1 MQTASRRPVTNGDLD
16 HAPRAN
22 VHTLDNG
29 LQVVLLEDHSAPV
42 VALQTWVRFGSADED
57 PAVAGIAHVFE
68 HMLFKGTERFPNGE
82 IAALIEGAGGSVNA
96 WTNYDETVYHVTLSS
111 RFWETGFD
119 VLSDAVLHS
128 FFDPTELER
137 EKEVV
142 LEEFRRSKDS
152 PDHEIAERLF
162 DLTFTTHPYRRPI
175 IGFEETVR
183 PIQRDDMLRVFNT
196 WYVPNNMIFVAVGD
210 FDSDTMLRT
219 VEDRFGAVPAAALPA
234 RPRADEPAQAQPRVL
249 AFPFRAE
256 LARVEIALPSVE
268 ATDPQTPALD
278 LLSDLL
284 GSGYNSTLYTALK
297 RRRQLAHDVYA
308 YSYTP
313 CDRGV
318 FLLGATCMTGDVA
331 EVVQGLMQPVR
342 QPALSIS
349 EHDLAAA
356 KTRIVSHFV
365 HARETYQGIAS
376 QLGSHML
383 VYGDPNYGERY
394 VAAIESLSHDDL
406 QQAATAFLDPQ
417 RANLALL
424 MPSDAELPSKETMLD
439 WTRQEP
445 APPSTFDMRSGD
457 AQEAPATARGLDAGR
472 GTEPVLSSSKD
483 NTSVVSLPGGSTL
496 IVQTDRKAPLV
507 TIRTLLAG
515 GQRVAPQGKEGMVR
529 LLSSTWDRGTS
540 MRSASEI
547 ERELDRLGATL
558 GASND
563 RDSVQIA
570 GRFLRDTFAAT
581 PALELYFEL
590 LTEPSFP
597 DVEVA
602 REQAD
607 QLRELDTIKENRFQ
621 YAMQQFLRA
630 FYGSHPYNHLSIG
643 TPEGLSTV
651 SRDDL
656 AAFHQSLLR
665 PQNAV
670 HVVVGDI
677 TADAVLSR
685 WHQLAPASLSEA
697 STLRQ
702 AQDSARAA
710 VAPTVPEVP
719 AWNEAATE
727 VIDVEGQQTHII
739 WGFPTVTGR
748 DPNRYTLHVLDTIL
762 GGMGGR
768 LFVELRDKR
777 GLAYA
782 VTSFDAYPVDPGY
795 LAFYIGCTPEK
806 EGEALNEF
814 ERVVQEIQSDGVTE
828 EELDRA
834 KTYIAGAL
842 DISLQSTSQ
851 RTSIFGLGMLHQGQW
866 NAYQTYLEAVQ
877 QVTLADIQAAARTYL
892 QPSRS
897 LCTILRAQK

>member
-219 VEDRFGAVPAAALPA
+219 VENRFGAVPAAALPA

-424 MPSDAELPSKETMLD
+424 MPSDAELPTQETMLD
-439 WTRQEP
+439 WTRQDD
-445 APPSTFDMRSGD
+445 AP
-457 AQEAPATARGLDAGR
+457 QAPAAPHSPALDADR
-472 GTEPVLSSSKD
+472 GTD

-515 GQRVAPQGKEGMVR
+515 GQRVAPRGKEGMVR

-570 GRFLRDTFAAT
+570 GRFLRDTFADG
-581 PALELYFEL
+581 LEVYLEL

-621 YAMQQFLRA
+621 YAMQQFLRK

-670 HVVVGDI
+670 YVVVGDI
-677 TADAVLSR
+677 TADAMLSR
-685 WHQLAPASLSEA
+685 WHQLAPASLSEPVDA
-697 STLRQ
+697 AT
-702 AQDSARAA
+702 SA
-710 VAPTVPEVP
+710 VPQVP
-719 AWNEAATE
+719 AWSEAATD

-748 DPNRYTLHVLDTIL
+748 DSNRYTLHVLDTIL

-806 EGEALNEF
+806 EGEALSEF
-814 ERVVQEIQSDGVTE
+814 ERVVQEIHRDGVTE
-828 EELDRA
+828 EELERA

-877 QVTLADIQAAARTYL
+877 QVTLADLQEAARTYL

-897 LCTILRAQK
+897 LRTILRAQK

>member
-1 MQTASRRPVTNGDLD
+1 MQSAIHRPVTNGDLNS
-16 HAPRAN
+16 APRAN

-57 PAVAGIAHVFE
+57 PSVAGIAHVFE
-68 HMLFKGTERFPNGE
+68 HMLFKGTDRFPNGE

-219 VEDRFGAVPAAALPA
+219 VEDRFGAVPATALPV
-234 RPRADEPAQAQPRVL
+234 RPRADEPAQAEPRVL

-268 ATDPQTPALD
+268 ATDPQVPALD

-284 GSGYNSTLYTALK
+284 GSGYNSTLFTALK
-297 RRRQLAHDVYA
+297 RRQQLAHDVYA
-308 YSYTP
+308 YNYTP

-318 FLLGATCMTGDVA
+318 FLLGATCMTDDVA
-331 EVVQGLMQPVR
+331 NVVQGLMQPVR
-342 QPALSIS
+342 QPKLSIS
-349 EHDLAAA
+349 DSDLAAA

-376 QLGSHML
+376 QLGNHML

-394 VAAIESLSHDDL
+394 VAAIESLSHDEL
-406 QQAATAFLDPQ
+406 QQAAATFLDPQ

-424 MPSDAELPSKETMLD
+424 MPTDTELPSQETMLG
-439 WTRQEP
+439 WTRQDDSPQSP
-445 APPSTFDMRSGD
+445 AAPRST
-457 AQEAPATARGLDAGR
+457 
-472 GTEPVLSSSKD
+472 D

-515 GQRVAPQGKEGMVR
+515 GQRVAPQGKEGIVR

-547 ERELDRLGATL
+547 ERELDRLGSTL

-570 GRFLRDTFAAT
+570 GRFLRDTFADG
-581 PALELYFEL
+581 LELYLEL

-607 QLRELDTIKENRFQ
+607 QLRDLETLKENRFQ
-621 YAMQQFLRA
+621 YAMQQFLRK

-643 TPEGLSTV
+643 ASDGLSTV

-656 AAFHQSLLR
+656 AAFHQSQLQ

-677 TADAVLSR
+677 TADAVLAR
-685 WHQLAPASLSEA
+685 WQQLAPASLSEPA
-697 STLRQ
+697 VT
-702 AQDSARAA
+702 AA
-710 VAPTVPEVP
+710 PVLPAVPK
-719 AWNEAATE
+719 WNEAATD

-739 WGFPTVTGR
+739 WGFPTVTSR
-748 DPNRYTLHVLDTIL
+748 DPDRYTLHVLDTIL

-806 EGEALNEF
+806 EDEALSEF
-814 ERVVQEIQSDGVTE
+814 ERVVQDIQSDGVTG
-828 EELDRA
+828 EELERA

-851 RTSIFGLGMLHQGQW
+851 RTSIFGHGMLMQGQW
-866 NAYQTYLEAVQ
+866 NAYQTYLEAVHK
-877 QVTLADIQAAARTYL
+877 VSLADLQEAARTYL
-892 QPSRS
+892 QPTRS
-897 LCTILRAQK
+897 LRTILRAQR

>member
-1 MQTASRRPVTNGDLD
+1 MQSASRRPVTNGDLD

-22 VHTLDNG
+22 VQTLDNG

-42 VALQTWVRFGSADED
+42 VALQTWVRFGSADEE

-68 HMLFKGTERFPNGE
+68 HMLFKGTDRFPNGE
-82 IAALIEGAGGSVNA
+82 IAALIEGAGGTVNA

-219 VEDRFGAVPAAALPA
+219 VEDRFGAVPAALLPA
-234 RPRADEPAQAQPRVL
+234 RPRADEPVQLRPRVL

-268 ATDPQTPALD
+268 ATDPQVPALD

-308 YSYTP
+308 YNYTP

-318 FLLGATCMTGDVA
+318 FLLGATCMTNDVA
-331 EVVQGLMQPVR
+331 DVVQGLMQPVR

-406 QQAATAFLDPQ
+406 QQAATTFLDPQ

-424 MPSDAELPSKETMLD
+424 MPADADLPSEDTMLA
-439 WTRQEP
+439 WTRQDDTP
-445 APPSTFDMRSGD
+445 
-457 AQEAPATARGLDAGR
+457 QAPAAPHRPALGSERGAD
-472 GTEPVLSSSKD
+472 S
-483 NTSVVSLPGGSTL
+483 TSIVSLPGGSTL

-515 GQRVAPQGKEGMVR
+515 GQRSAPQGKEGISR
-529 LLSSTWDRGTS
+529 LLSATWDRGTS

-570 GRFLRDTFAAT
+570 GRFLRDTFADG
-581 PALELYFEL
+581 LELYLEL

-602 REQAD
+602 REQTD
-607 QLRELDTIKENRFQ
+607 QLRELDTLKENRFQ

-665 PQNAV
+665 PQGAV
-670 HVVVGDI
+670 YVVVGDI

-685 WHQLAPASLSEA
+685 WHQLAPASLSEPA
-697 STLRQ
+697 
-702 AQDSARAA
+702 AA
-710 VAPTVPEVP
+710 VTPTVPEVP
-719 AWNEAATE
+719 TWNEAATE

-806 EGEALNEF
+806 EGEALSEF
-814 ERVVQEIQSDGVTE
+814 ERVVQEIHRDGVTA
-828 EELDRA
+828 EELERA

-842 DISLQSTSQ
+842 DIGLQSTSQ

-877 QVTLADIQAAARTYL
+877 QVSLADVQEAARTYL

-897 LCTILRAQK
+897 LRTILRAQR

>member
-1 MQTASRRPVTNGDLD
+1 MQSTSRRPVTNGDLD

-68 HMLFKGTERFPNGE
+68 HMLFKGTDRFPNGE

-219 VEDRFGAVPAAALPA
+219 VEDRFGAVPATALPV

-268 ATDPQTPALD
+268 ATDPQVPALD

-308 YSYTP
+308 FNYTP

-318 FLLGATCMTGDVA
+318 FLLGATCMTDDVA
-331 EVVQGLMQPVR
+331 DVVQGLMQPVR

-406 QQAATAFLDPQ
+406 QQAATTFLDPQ

-424 MPSDAELPSKETMLD
+424 MPSDADLPSEDTMLA
-439 WTRQEP
+439 WTRHDETPQ
-445 APPSTFDMRSGD
+445 
-457 AQEAPATARGLDAGR
+457 APALPRSPALDSDR
-472 GTEPVLSSSKD
+472 GTD

-515 GQRVAPQGKEGMVR
+515 GQRSAPQGKEGIVR
-529 LLSSTWDRGTS
+529 LLSATWDRGTS

-547 ERELDRLGATL
+547 ERGLDRLGATL
-558 GASND
+558 GASSD
-563 RDSVQIA
+563 RDSVQLA
-570 GRFLRDTFAAT
+570 ARFLRDTFADG
-581 PALELYFEL
+581 LELYLEL

-597 DVEVA
+597 DAEVA

-607 QLRELDTIKENRFQ
+607 QLRDLDTLKENRFQ
-621 YAMQQFLRA
+621 YAMQQFLRK

-665 PQNAV
+665 PQDAV
-670 HVVVGDI
+670 YVVVGDI
-677 TADAVLSR
+677 TAEAVLSR
-685 WHQLAPASLSEA
+685 WHQLAPASLSEPA
-697 STLRQ
+697 
-702 AQDSARAA
+702 AA
-710 VAPTVPEVP
+710 VTPTVPEVP
-719 AWNEAATE
+719 TWGEAATE

-748 DPNRYTLHVLDTIL
+748 DPSRYTLHVLDTIL

-806 EGEALNEF
+806 EGEALSEF
-814 ERVVQEIQSDGVTE
+814 ERVVQEIQNDGVTS
-828 EELDRA
+828 EELERA
-834 KTYIAGAL
+834 KTYIGGAL

-877 QVTLADIQAAARTYL
+877 KVSLANIQEAARTYL

-897 LCTILRAQK
+897 LRTILRAQK

>member
-1 MQTASRRPVTNGDLD
+1 MQSATSRPVTNGDLNSP
-16 HAPRAN
+16 PRAN

-57 PAVAGIAHVFE
+57 PSVAGIAHVFE
-68 HMLFKGTERFPNGE
+68 HMLFKGTDRFPNGE
-82 IAALIEGAGGSVNA
+82 IAALIEGAGGTVNA

-183 PIQRDDMLRVFNT
+183 PIQREDMLRVFNT

-210 FDSDTMLRT
+210 FNSDTMLRT
-219 VEDRFGAVPAAALPA
+219 VEDRFGAVPAAALPV
-234 RPRADEPAQAQPRVL
+234 RPRADEPAQEQPRVL

-268 ATDPQTPALD
+268 ATDPQVPALD

-284 GSGYNSTLYTALK
+284 GSGYNSTLFTALK

-308 YSYTP
+308 YNYTP

-318 FLLGATCMTGDVA
+318 FLLGATCMTSDVA
-331 EVVQGLMQPVR
+331 DVVQGLMQPVR
-342 QPALSIS
+342 QPKLSIS
-349 EHDLAAA
+349 EQDLSAA

-365 HARETYQGIAS
+365 HGRETYQGIAS
-376 QLGSHML
+376 QLGNHML

-394 VAAIESLSHDDL
+394 VADIASLSHDDL
-406 QQAATAFLDPQ
+406 QQAASAFLDPQ

-424 MPSDAELPSKETMLD
+424 MPTNVELPSPETMLG
-439 WTRQEP
+439 WTRHAD
-445 APPSTFDMRSGD
+445 AP
-457 AQEAPATARGLDAGR
+457 QAPAAPRGADG
-472 GTEPVLSSSKD
+472 
-483 NTSVVSLPGGSTL
+483 TSVVPLPGGSTL

-515 GQRVAPQGKEGMVR
+515 GQRVAPQGKEGIVR

-558 GASND
+558 GASNE

-570 GRFLRDTFAAT
+570 GRFLRDTYADG
-581 PALELYFEL
+581 LELYLEL

-607 QLRELDTIKENRFQ
+607 QLRDLETLKENRFQ
-621 YAMQQFLRA
+621 YAMQQFLGK

-643 TPEGLSTV
+643 TSEGLSAV

-656 AAFHQSLLR
+656 AAFHRAQLR
-665 PQNAV
+665 PQSAV

-677 TADAVLSR
+677 TADAALAR
-685 WHQLAPASLSEA
+685 WQQLAPASLS
-697 STLRQ
+697 
-702 AQDSARAA
+702 DSAEHSAPA
-710 VAPTVPEVP
+710 VPPVPE
-719 AWNEAATE
+719 WKEAATD
-727 VIDVEGQQTHII
+727 VIEVEGQQTHII
-739 WGFPTVTGR
+739 WGFPTVTSR
-748 DPNRYTLHVLDTIL
+748 DPDRYTLHVLDTIL

-806 EGEALNEF
+806 EAEALGEF
-814 ERVVQEIQSDGVTE
+814 ERVVEDIQNQGVTE
-828 EELDRA
+828 EELERA
-834 KTYIAGAL
+834 QTYIAGAL

-851 RTSIFGLGMLHQGQW
+851 RTSIFGSGMLHQGQW
-866 NAYQTYLEAVQ
+866 NAYRTYLEAVQ
-877 QVTLADIQAAARTYL
+877 KVSLADLREAARTYL
-892 QPSRS
+892 RPARS
-897 LCTILRAQK
+897 LRTILRAQK

>member
-219 VEDRFGAVPAAALPA
+219 VEDRFGAVPAVALPA

-318 FLLGATCMTGDVA
+318 FLLGATCMTNDVA

-424 MPSDAELPSKETMLD
+424 MPSDADLPTRETMLD
-439 WTRQEP
+439 WTRQDDASQAPTAPRSP
-445 APPSTFDMRSGD
+445 AV
-457 AQEAPATARGLDAGR
+457 DAGR
-472 GTEPVLSSSKD
+472 GTD

-570 GRFLRDTFAAT
+570 GRFLRDTFADG
-581 PALELYFEL
+581 LELYLEL

-621 YAMQQFLRA
+621 YAMQQFLRQ
-630 FYGSHPYNHLSIG
+630 FYGAHPYNHLSIG

-670 HVVVGDI
+670 YVVVGDI

-685 WHQLAPASLSEA
+685 WHQLAPASLSE
-697 STLRQ
+697 
-702 AQDSARAA
+702 SAAA
-710 VAPTVPEVP
+710 VAPAVPEVP
-719 AWNEAATE
+719 TWSEAATD
-727 VIDVEGQQTHII
+727 VIDVEGQQTHVI

-806 EGEALNEF
+806 EGEALSEF
-814 ERVVQEIQSDGVTE
+814 ERVVQEIHRDGVTE
-828 EELDRA
+828 EELERA

-877 QVTLADIQAAARTYL
+877 QVTLADIQEAARTYL

-897 LCTILRAQK
+897 LRTILRAQK

>member
-1 MQTASRRPVTNGDLD
+1 MQSASRRPVTNGDPG
-16 HAPRAN
+16 HAPKAS

-82 IAALIEGAGGSVNA
+82 IAALIEGAGGTVNA

-175 IGFEETVR
+175 IGFEDTVR

-210 FDSDTMLRT
+210 FASDTMLRT
-219 VEDRFGAVPAAALPA
+219 VEDRFGAVPAAALPV

-268 ATDPQTPALD
+268 ATDPQVPALD

-284 GSGYNSTLYTALK
+284 GAGYNSTLYTALK

-308 YSYTP
+308 WNYTP

-318 FLLGATCMTGDVA
+318 FLLGATCMTDDVA
-331 EVVQGLMQPVR
+331 DVAQGLMQPVR
-342 QPALSIS
+342 QSALSIS

-376 QLGSHML
+376 QLGNHML

-406 QQAATAFLDPQ
+406 QQAATTFLDPQ

-424 MPSDAELPSKETMLD
+424 MPLDADLPSRETMLA
-439 WTRQEP
+439 WTRQDD
-445 APPSTFDMRSGD
+445 AP
-457 AQEAPATARGLDAGR
+457 QAPAAARR
-472 GTEPVLSSSKD
+472 TD
-483 NTSVVSLPGGSTL
+483 NTSVVSLSGGSTL

-515 GQRVAPQGKEGMVR
+515 GQRVAPQGKEGIVR

-570 GRFLRDTFAAT
+570 GRFLRDTFADG
-581 PALELYFEL
+581 LELYLEL

-597 DVEVA
+597 DAEVA

-607 QLRELDTIKENRFQ
+607 QLRELDTLQENRFQ
-621 YAMQQFLRA
+621 YAMQQFLRK

-643 TPEGLSTV
+643 TPEGLSAV
-651 SRDDL
+651 SRADL

-670 HVVVGDI
+670 YVVVGDV
-677 TADAVLSR
+677 TAEAVLSR
-685 WHQLAPASLSEA
+685 WHQLAPALLSEPVPA
-697 STLRQ
+697 N
-702 AQDSARAA
+702 
-710 VAPTVPEVP
+710 APTVPEVP
-719 AWNEAATE
+719 TWSEAATE

-748 DPNRYTLHVLDTIL
+748 DPDRYPLHVLDTML

-806 EGEALNEF
+806 EGEALSEF
-814 ERVVQEIQSDGVTE
+814 ERVVQEIQNDGVTS
-828 EELDRA
+828 EELGRA

-877 QVTLADIQAAARTYL
+877 KVSLADIRNAARTYL
-892 QPSRS
+892 QPARS
-897 LCTILRAQK
+897 LRTILRAQR

>member
-16 HAPRAN
+16 RAPRAN

-68 HMLFKGTERFPNGE
+68 HMLFKGTARFPNGE

-424 MPSDAELPSKETMLD
+424 MPSDAELPTQETMLD
-439 WTRQEP
+439 WTRQND
-445 APPSTFDMRSGD
+445 AP
-457 AQEAPATARGLDAGR
+457 QAPAAPRSPAVDADR
-472 GTEPVLSSSKD
+472 GTD

-570 GRFLRDTFAAT
+570 GRFLRDTFADG
-581 PALELYFEL
+581 LELYLEL

-656 AAFHQSLLR
+656 AAFHHSLLR

-670 HVVVGDI
+670 YVVVGDI

-685 WHQLAPASLSEA
+685 WHQLAPASLSEPV
-697 STLRQ
+697 
-702 AQDSARAA
+702 AA
-710 VAPTVPEVP
+710 VAPAVPQVP
-719 AWNEAATE
+719 AWSEAATE
-727 VIDVEGQQTHII
+727 VIDVEGQQTHVI

-806 EGEALNEF
+806 EGEALSEF
-814 ERVVQEIQSDGVTE
+814 ERVVQEIHRDGVTE
-828 EELDRA
+828 EELERA

-866 NAYQTYLEAVQ
+866 NAYQTYLEAMQ
-877 QVTLADIQAAARTYL
+877 QVTLADIQEAARTYL

-897 LCTILRAQK
+897 LRTILRAQK

>member
-22 VHTLDNG
+22 VHILDNG

-219 VEDRFGAVPAAALPA
+219 VEGRFGAVPAAALPA

-318 FLLGATCMTGDVA
+318 FLLGATCMTDDVA

-424 MPSDAELPSKETMLD
+424 IPSDAELPTQETMLD

-445 APPSTFDMRSGD
+445 VLSPEFNEGSKDATPRS
-457 AQEAPATARGLDAGR
+457 PALDAGR
-472 GTEPVLSSSKD
+472 GTDS
-483 NTSVVSLPGGSTL
+483 TSVVSLPGGSTL

-507 TIRTLLAG
+507 TIRTLLGG

-570 GRFLRDTFAAT
+570 GRFLRDTFADG
-581 PALELYFEL
+581 LELYLEL

-607 QLRELDTIKENRFQ
+607 QLRELDTLKENRFQ
-621 YAMQQFLRA
+621 YAMQRFLRT
-630 FYGSHPYNHLSIG
+630 FYGAHPYNHLSIG
-643 TPEGLSTV
+643 TPEGLATV

-665 PQNAV
+665 PQERGARRGGGHHRRCGTV
-670 HVVVGDI
+670 
-677 TADAVLSR
+677 A
-685 WHQLAPASLSEA
+685 LAPIGPGVAF
-697 STLRQ
+697 R
-702 AQDSARAA
+702 ARRCRDAC
-710 VAPTVPEVP
+710 TVPEVP
-719 AWNEAATE
+719 TWNEAATE
-727 VIDVEGQQTHII
+727 VIDVEGQQTHVI

-806 EGEALNEF
+806 EGEALSEF
-814 ERVVQEIQSDGVTE
+814 ERVVQEIHRDGVTE
-828 EELDRA
+828 EELERA

-877 QVTLADIQAAARTYL
+877 QVTLADIQEAARTYL

-897 LCTILRAQK
+897 LRTILRAQT

>member
-1 MQTASRRPVTNGDLD
+1 MQSATHGPVTNGDLNP
-16 HAPRAN
+16 APRAKL
-22 VHTLDNG
+22 HTLDNG

-57 PAVAGIAHVFE
+57 PSVAGIAHVFE

-210 FDSDTMLRT
+210 FDSDTMLRA
-219 VEDRFGAVPAAALPA
+219 VQDRFGAVPAAALPV

-268 ATDPQTPALD
+268 ATDPQVPALD

-308 YSYTP
+308 YNYTP

-318 FLLGATCMTGDVA
+318 FLLGATCMTDDVA
-331 EVVQGLMQPVR
+331 EVARGLMQPVR
-342 QPALSIS
+342 QPSLSIS

-376 QLGSHML
+376 QLGNHML

-406 QQAATAFLDPQ
+406 RQAGATFLDPQ

-424 MPSDAELPSKETMLD
+424 MPTDVELPSQETMLG
-439 WTRQEP
+439 WTRQDD
-445 APPSTFDMRSGD
+445 AP
-457 AQEAPATARGLDAGR
+457 QAPAAPRG
-472 GTEPVLSSSKD
+472 KD
-483 NTSVVSLPGGSTL
+483 NTSVVPLPGGSTL

-515 GQRVAPQGKEGMVR
+515 GQRVAPQGKEGIVR

-547 ERELDRLGATL
+547 ERDLDRLGATL

-570 GRFLRDTFAAT
+570 GRFLRDTFAGG
-581 PALELYFEL
+581 LELYLEL

-602 REQAD
+602 REQTD
-607 QLRELDTIKENRFQ
+607 QLRDLETLKENRFQ
-621 YAMQQFLRA
+621 YAMQQFLRR

-656 AAFHQSLLR
+656 AAFHQSQLR
-665 PQNAV
+665 PQNTV
-670 HVVVGDI
+670 YVVVGDI
-677 TADAVLSR
+677 TVDAVLSSWQR
-685 WHQLAPASLSEA
+685 LAPASLSEP
-697 STLRQ
+697 
-702 AQDSARAA
+702 AA
-710 VAPTVPEVP
+710 DAAPLVP
-719 AWNEAATE
+719 AVPTWSEAATD

-739 WGFPTVTGR
+739 WGFPTVTSG
-748 DPNRYTLHVLDTIL
+748 DPDRYTLHVLDTIL

-806 EGEALNEF
+806 EDEALSEF
-814 ERVVQEIQSDGVTE
+814 ERVVQEIQSDGVTA
-828 EELDRA
+828 EELERA
-834 KTYIAGAL
+834 RTYIAGAL

-851 RTSIFGLGMLHQGQW
+851 RTGIFGLGMLHQGQW

-877 QVTLADIQAAARTYL
+877 KVSLADIQDAARTYL

-897 LCTILRAQK
+897 LRTILRAQE

>member
-1 MQTASRRPVTNGDLD
+1 M
-16 HAPRAN
+16 
-22 VHTLDNG
+22 
-29 LQVVLLEDHSAPV
+29 
-42 VALQTWVRFGSADED
+42 
-57 PAVAGIAHVFE
+57 
-68 HMLFKGTERFPNGE
+68 
-82 IAALIEGAGGSVNA
+82 
-96 WTNYDETVYHVTLSS
+96 
-111 RFWETGFD
+111 
-119 VLSDAVLHS
+119 
-128 FFDPTELER
+128 
-137 EKEVV
+137 
-142 LEEFRRSKDS
+142 
-152 PDHEIAERLF
+152 
-162 DLTFTTHPYRRPI
+162 
-175 IGFEETVR
+175 
-183 PIQRDDMLRVFNT
+183 
-196 WYVPNNMIFVAVGD
+196 
-210 FDSDTMLRT
+210 
-219 VEDRFGAVPAAALPA
+219 
-234 RPRADEPAQAQPRVL
+234 
-249 AFPFRAE
+249 
-256 LARVEIALPSVE
+256 
-268 ATDPQTPALD
+268 
-278 LLSDLL
+278 
-284 GSGYNSTLYTALK
+284 
-297 RRRQLAHDVYA
+297 
-308 YSYTP
+308 
-313 CDRGV
+313 
-318 FLLGATCMTGDVA
+318 
-331 EVVQGLMQPVR
+331 
-342 QPALSIS
+342 
-349 EHDLAAA
+349 
-356 KTRIVSHFV
+356 
-365 HARETYQGIAS
+365 
-376 QLGSHML
+376 
-383 VYGDPNYGERY
+383 
-394 VAAIESLSHDDL
+394 
-406 QQAATAFLDPQ
+406 
-417 RANLALL
+417 
-424 MPSDAELPSKETMLD
+424 
-439 WTRQEP
+439 
-445 APPSTFDMRSGD
+445 
-457 AQEAPATARGLDAGR
+457 
-472 GTEPVLSSSKD
+472 
-483 NTSVVSLPGGSTL
+483 SLPGGSTL

-570 GRFLRDTFAAT
+570 GRFLRDTFADG
-581 PALELYFEL
+581 LEMYLEL

-607 QLRELDTIKENRFQ
+607 QLRELDTMKENRFQ

-665 PQNAV
+665 PSTDAQDSTDAQEQNTV

-677 TADAVLSR
+677 TVDAVLSR
-685 WHQLAPASLSEA
+685 WHQLAPASISEA

-710 VAPTVPEVP
+710 AAPAVPEVP
-719 AWNEAATE
+719 TWSEAATE
-727 VIDVEGQQTHII
+727 VIDVEGQQTHVI

-748 DPNRYTLHVLDTIL
+748 DPERYTLHVLDTIL

-806 EGEALNEF
+806 EGEALSEF
-814 ERVVQEIQSDGVTE
+814 ERVVQDIHRDGVTE
-828 EELDRA
+828 EELERA

-866 NAYQTYLEAVQ
+866 NAYQTYLEAMQ
-877 QVTLADIQAAARTYL
+877 QVTLADIQEAARTYL

-897 LCTILRAQK
+897 LRTILRAQT

>member
-22 VHTLDNG
+22 VHILDNG

-128 FFDPTELER
+128 FFDPIELER

-424 MPSDAELPSKETMLD
+424 MPSDAELPTKETMLD

-445 APPSTFDMRSGD
+445 VLSLSKDDVPRS
-457 AQEAPATARGLDAGR
+457 PALDAGR

-558 GASND
+558 GASID

-570 GRFLRDTFAAT
+570 GRFLRDTFADG
-581 PALELYFEL
+581 LEVYLEL

-665 PQNAV
+665 PSTDAQEQNAV

-677 TADAVLSR
+677 TVDTVLSR
-685 WHQLAPASLSEA
+685 WHQLAPALLSEPADATTA
-697 STLRQ
+697 S
-702 AQDSARAA
+702 
-710 VAPTVPEVP
+710 VPEVP
-719 AWNEAATE
+719 TWSEAATE
-727 VIDVEGQQTHII
+727 VIDMEGQQTHVI

-748 DPNRYTLHVLDTIL
+748 DPERYTLHVLDTIL

-806 EGEALNEF
+806 EGEALSEF

-828 EELDRA
+828 EELERA

-877 QVTLADIQAAARTYL
+877 QVTLADIQEAARTYL

-897 LCTILRAQK
+897 LRTILRARK

>member
-1 MQTASRRPVTNGDLD
+1 MQSATHRQVTNGDLNS
-16 HAPRAN
+16 APRAN

-57 PAVAGIAHVFE
+57 PSVAGIAHVFE
-68 HMLFKGTERFPNGE
+68 HMLFKGTDRFPNGE

-219 VEDRFGAVPAAALPA
+219 VEDRFGDVPATALPV
-234 RPRADEPAQAQPRVL
+234 RPRAGEPAQAQPRVL

-268 ATDPQTPALD
+268 ATDPQVPALD

-308 YSYTP
+308 YNYTP

-318 FLLGATCMTGDVA
+318 FLLGATCMTDDVA
-331 EVVQGLMQPVR
+331 DVVQGLMQPVR
-342 QPALSIS
+342 QPRLSIS
-349 EHDLAAA
+349 EPDLAAA

-376 QLGSHML
+376 QLGNHML

-406 QQAATAFLDPQ
+406 QEASSAYLDPQ

-424 MPSDAELPSKETMLD
+424 MPTEMELPSQETMLG
-439 WTRQEP
+439 WTRQDKAP
-445 APPSTFDMRSGD
+445 QAPP
-457 AQEAPATARGLDAGR
+457 TARE
-472 GTEPVLSSSKD
+472 TD
-483 NTSVVSLPGGSTL
+483 NTSVVPLPGGGTL

-515 GQRVAPQGKEGMVR
+515 GQRVAPQGKEGIVR
-529 LLSSTWDRGTS
+529 LLSSTWDRGTG

-570 GRFLRDTFAAT
+570 GRFLRDTFADG
-581 PALELYFEL
+581 LELYLEL
-590 LTEPSFP
+590 LAEPSFP
-597 DVEVA
+597 EAEVA

-607 QLRELDTIKENRFQ
+607 QLRDLETLKENRFQ
-621 YAMQQFLRA
+621 YAMQQFLHK
-630 FYGSHPYNHLSIG
+630 FYGSHPYNHLSVG

-656 AAFHQSLLR
+656 VAFHQGQLQ

-677 TADAVLSR
+677 SAEAALSR
-685 WHQLAPASLSEA
+685 WQQLAPASLSEP
-697 STLRQ
+697 TLDG
-702 AQDSARAA
+702 APA
-710 VAPTVPEVP
+710 VPVVP
-719 AWNEAATE
+719 AWNEGATD

-739 WGFPTVTGR
+739 WGFPTVTSR
-748 DPNRYTLHVLDTIL
+748 NPDRYTLHVLDTIL

-782 VTSFDAYPVDPGY
+782 VTSFDAYPVDTGY

-806 EGEALNEF
+806 EGEALSEF
-814 ERVVQEIQSDGVTE
+814 ERVVQEIQRDGVTE
-828 EELDRA
+828 GELDRA
-834 KTYIAGAL
+834 KTYIGGAL

-877 QVTLADIQAAARTYL
+877 KVSLADIQDAARTYL
-892 QPSRS
+892 RPSSS
-897 LCTILRAQK
+897 LRTILRAQR

>member
-1 MQTASRRPVTNGDLD
+1 MQSASRRPVTNGDLD

-68 HMLFKGTERFPNGE
+68 HMLFKGTDRFPNGE

-119 VLSDAVLHS
+119 VLSDAILHS

-142 LEEFRRSKDS
+142 LEEFRRSKDN

-196 WYVPNNMIFVAVGD
+196 WYVPNNIIFVAVGD

-219 VEDRFGAVPAAALPA
+219 VEDRFGAVPATALPV

-256 LARVEIALPSVE
+256 LARVEIAMPSVE
-268 ATDPQTPALD
+268 ATDPQVPALD
-278 LLSDLL
+278 LLGDLL

-308 YSYTP
+308 YNYTP

-318 FLLGATCMTGDVA
+318 FLLGATCMTNDVA
-331 EVVQGLMQPVR
+331 DVVQGLMQPVR

-356 KTRIVSHFV
+356 KTRIVSQYV

-406 QQAATAFLDPQ
+406 QQAATTFLNPQ

-424 MPSDAELPSKETMLD
+424 MPSDADLPSRDTMLA
-439 WTRQEP
+439 WTRHDDTPQ
-445 APPSTFDMRSGD
+445 
-457 AQEAPATARGLDAGR
+457 APALPRSPALNSDR
-472 GTEPVLSSSKD
+472 GTD

-515 GQRVAPQGKEGMVR
+515 GQRSAPQGKEGIVR
-529 LLSSTWDRGTS
+529 LLSATWDRGTS

-558 GASND
+558 GASSD
-563 RDSVQIA
+563 RDSVQLA
-570 GRFLRDTFAAT
+570 ARFLRDTFADG
-581 PALELYFEL
+581 LELYLEL

-607 QLRELDTIKENRFQ
+607 QLRDLDTLKENRFQ
-621 YAMQQFLRA
+621 YAMQQFLRK

-670 HVVVGDI
+670 YVVVGDI
-677 TADAVLSR
+677 TADTVLSR
-685 WHQLAPASLSEA
+685 WRQLAPASLSE
-697 STLRQ
+697 
-702 AQDSARAA
+702 SAAA
-710 VAPTVPEVP
+710 VTPTVPEVP
-719 AWNEAATE
+719 TWSEAVTE
-727 VIDVEGQQTHII
+727 VIDVEGQQTHVI

-748 DPNRYTLHVLDTIL
+748 DPNRYTLQVLDTIL

-806 EGEALNEF
+806 EDEALSEF
-814 ERVVQEIQSDGVTE
+814 ERVVQEIQSDGVTS
-828 EELDRA
+828 EELERA

-851 RTSIFGLGMLHQGQW
+851 RTSIFGLGMLYQGQW

-877 QVTLADIQAAARTYL
+877 KVSLSDIQEAARTYL

-897 LCTILRAQK
+897 LRTILRAQR

>member
-1 MQTASRRPVTNGDLD
+1 MQSATHGPVPNGDLNP
-16 HAPRAN
+16 APRAN
-22 VHTLDNG
+22 LHTLDNG

-57 PAVAGIAHVFE
+57 PSVAGIAHVFE
-68 HMLFKGTERFPNGE
+68 HMLFKGTDRFPNGE

-111 RFWETGFD
+111 RFWQTGFD

-142 LEEFRRSKDS
+142 LEEFRRSKDN

-219 VEDRFGAVPAAALPA
+219 VEDRFGAVPATALPV

-256 LARVEIALPSVE
+256 LARVEIAMPSVE
-268 ATDPQTPALD
+268 ATDPQVPALD

-308 YSYTP
+308 FNYTP

-318 FLLGATCMTGDVA
+318 FLLGATCMTDDVA
-331 EVVQGLMQPVR
+331 DVVQGLMQPVR

-406 QQAATAFLDPQ
+406 QQAATTFLDPQ

-424 MPSDAELPSKETMLD
+424 MPSDADLPSEDTMLT
-439 WTRQEP
+439 WTRQDD
-445 APPSTFDMRSGD
+445 AP
-457 AQEAPATARGLDAGR
+457 QAPALPRST
-472 GTEPVLSSSKD
+472 D

-515 GQRVAPQGKEGMVR
+515 GQRSAPQGKEGIVR
-529 LLSSTWDRGTS
+529 LLSATWDRGTS

-558 GASND
+558 GASSD
-563 RDSVQIA
+563 RDSVQLA
-570 GRFLRDTFAAT
+570 ARFLRDTFADG
-581 PALELYFEL
+581 LELYLEL

-597 DVEVA
+597 DAEVA

-607 QLRELDTIKENRFQ
+607 QLRDLDTLKENRFQ
-621 YAMQQFLRA
+621 YAMQRFLHK

-665 PQNAV
+665 PQDAV
-670 HVVVGDI
+670 YVVVGDI
-677 TADAVLSR
+677 TADTVLSR
-685 WHQLAPASLSEA
+685 WHQSAPASLAEPA
-697 STLRQ
+697 
-702 AQDSARAA
+702 AA
-710 VAPTVPEVP
+710 VTTTVPEVP
-719 AWNEAATE
+719 TWSEAATE

-806 EGEALNEF
+806 EGEALSEF
-814 ERVVQEIQSDGVTE
+814 ERVVQEIQNDGVTS
-828 EELDRA
+828 EELERA

-851 RTSIFGLGMLHQGQW
+851 RTGIFGLGMLHQGQW

-877 QVTLADIQAAARTYL
+877 QVSLADIQEAARTYL

-897 LCTILRAQK
+897 LRTILRAQK

>member
-1 MQTASRRPVTNGDLD
+1 MQTATHPPVTNGDLNS
-16 HAPRAN
+16 APRAK

-29 LQVVLLEDHSAPV
+29 LQAVLLEDHSAPV

-57 PAVAGIAHVFE
+57 PSVAGIAHVFE

-183 PIQRDDMLRVFNT
+183 PIRREDMLRVFNT
-196 WYVPNNMIFVAVGD
+196 WYVPNNMVFVAVGD

-219 VEDRFGAVPAAALPA
+219 VEDRFGGVPAAPLPV

-268 ATDPQTPALD
+268 ATDPQVPALD

-308 YSYTP
+308 YNYTP

-318 FLLGATCMTGDVA
+318 FLLGATCMTDDVA
-331 EVVQGLMQPVR
+331 DVVQGLMQPVR
-342 QPALSIS
+342 QPRLSIS
-349 EHDLAAA
+349 EPDLAAA

-394 VAAIESLSHDDL
+394 VAAIESLSQDDL
-406 QQAATAFLDPQ
+406 QQAAESYLDPQ

-424 MPSDAELPSKETMLD
+424 MPPDAELPDRETMLR
-439 WTRQEP
+439 WTRHDD
-445 APPSTFDMRSGD
+445 AP
-457 AQEAPATARGLDAGR
+457 QAPATPR
-472 GTEPVLSSSKD
+472 GTD

-515 GQRVAPQGKEGMVR
+515 GQRLAPQGKEGIVR

-570 GRFLRDTFAAT
+570 GRFLRDTFSDG
-581 PALELYFEL
+581 LELYLEL

-597 DVEVA
+597 DAEVA
-602 REQAD
+602 RERAD
-607 QLRELDTIKENRFQ
+607 QLRDLETLKENRFQ
-621 YAMQQFLRA
+621 YAMQQFLRR
-630 FYGSHPYNHLSIG
+630 FYGAHSYNHLSVG

-656 AAFHQSLLR
+656 AAFHRGQLR
-665 PQNAV
+665 PQDTV
-670 HVVVGDI
+670 HVVVGDM
-677 TADAVLSR
+677 TADAVLAR
-685 WHQLAPASLSEA
+685 WHQLAPASLAEPAAAAAPAAPAVPSWTEA
-697 STLRQ
+697 VT
-702 AQDSARAA
+702 D
-710 VAPTVPEVP
+710 
-719 AWNEAATE
+719 

-739 WGFPTVTGR
+739 WGFPTVTSR
-748 DPNRYTLHVLDTIL
+748 DPDRYTLHVLDTIL

-806 EGEALNEF
+806 EGEALSEF
-814 ERVVQEIQSDGVTE
+814 ERVVREIQDEGVTA
-828 EELDRA
+828 EELERA
-834 KTYIAGAL
+834 QTYIAGAL

-851 RTSIFGLGMLHQGQW
+851 RTSIFGHGMLLQGQW

-877 QVTLADIQAAARTYL
+877 KVSLTDIREAACAYL

-897 LCTILRAQK
+897 LRTILRAQR

>member
-1 MQTASRRPVTNGDLD
+1 MQSATRQPVTNGDQNP
-16 HAPRAN
+16 APRAKL
-22 VHTLDNG
+22 HTLDNG

-57 PAVAGIAHVFE
+57 PSVAGIAHVFE

-210 FDSDTMLRT
+210 FDSDTMLRA
-219 VEDRFGAVPAAALPA
+219 VQDRFGAVPAAALPV

-268 ATDPQTPALD
+268 ATDPQVPALD

-308 YSYTP
+308 YNYTP

-318 FLLGATCMTGDVA
+318 FLLGATCMTDDVA

-342 QPALSIS
+342 QPSLSIS

-376 QLGSHML
+376 QLGNHML

-394 VAAIESLSHDDL
+394 VAAIESLSLDDL
-406 QQAATAFLDPQ
+406 RQAGTTFLDPQ

-424 MPSDAELPSKETMLD
+424 MPTDVELPSQETMFG
-439 WTRQEP
+439 WTRQDD
-445 APPSTFDMRSGD
+445 AP
-457 AQEAPATARGLDAGR
+457 QAPAAPRG
-472 GTEPVLSSSKD
+472 KD

-515 GQRVAPQGKEGMVR
+515 GQRVAPQGKEGIVR

-547 ERELDRLGATL
+547 ERDLDRLGATL

-570 GRFLRDTFAAT
+570 GRFLRDTFAGG
-581 PALELYFEL
+581 LELYLEL

-607 QLRELDTIKENRFQ
+607 QLRDLETLKENRFQ
-621 YAMQQFLRA
+621 YAMQQFLRR

-643 TPEGLSTV
+643 TPEGLATV

-656 AAFHQSLLR
+656 AAFHQSQLR
-665 PQNAV
+665 PQNTV
-670 HVVVGDI
+670 YVVVGDI
-677 TADAVLSR
+677 TAEAVLSS
-685 WHQLAPASLSEA
+685 WQQLAPASLSVP
-697 STLRQ
+697 
-702 AQDSARAA
+702 A
-710 VAPTVPEVP
+710 VAAAPAVP
-719 AWNEAATE
+719 AVPTWNEAATD

-739 WGFPTVTGR
+739 WGFPTVTSG
-748 DPNRYTLHVLDTIL
+748 DPDRYTLHVLDTIL

-806 EGEALNEF
+806 EVEALSEF
-814 ERVVQEIQSDGVTE
+814 ERVVQEIQSDGVTA
-828 EELDRA
+828 EELERA
-834 KTYIAGAL
+834 QTYIAGAL

-851 RTSIFGLGMLHQGQW
+851 RTGIFGLGMLHQGQW

-877 QVTLADIQAAARTYL
+877 KVSLANIQDAARTYL

-897 LCTILRAQK
+897 LRTILRAQK

>member
-1 MQTASRRPVTNGDLD
+1 MQSATHRPVTNGELNS
-16 HAPRAN
+16 APRAN

-29 LQVVLLEDHSAPV
+29 LQVVMLEDHSAPV

-57 PAVAGIAHVFE
+57 PSVAGIAHVFE
-68 HMLFKGTERFPNGE
+68 HMLFKGTDRFPNGE
-82 IAALIEGAGGSVNA
+82 IAALIEGAGGAVNA

-219 VEDRFGAVPAAALPA
+219 VEERFGAVPATALPV
-234 RPRADEPAQAQPRVL
+234 RPRADEPAQAKPRVL

-256 LARVEIALPSVE
+256 LARVEIALPSVQ
-268 ATDPQTPALD
+268 ATDPQVPALD

-308 YSYTP
+308 YNYTP

-318 FLLGATCMTGDVA
+318 FLLGATCMTDDVA
-331 EVVQGLMQPVR
+331 DVVQGLMQPVR
-342 QPALSIS
+342 QPRLSIS
-349 EHDLAAA
+349 EQDLMAA

-376 QLGSHML
+376 QLGNHML

-406 QQAATAFLDPQ
+406 HEAAAAFLDPQ

-424 MPSDAELPSKETMLD
+424 MPPDVELPSRETMLG
-439 WTRQEP
+439 WTRQDESP
-445 APPSTFDMRSGD
+445 
-457 AQEAPATARGLDAGR
+457 QAPAVTRGADTTA
-472 GTEPVLSSSKD
+472 
-483 NTSVVSLPGGSTL
+483 VVPLPGGSTL

-515 GQRVAPQGKEGMVR
+515 GQRVAPQGKEGIVR

-563 RDSVQIA
+563 RDSIQIA
-570 GRFLRDTFAAT
+570 GRFLRDTFASG
-581 PALELYFEL
+581 LELYLEL

-597 DVEVA
+597 DAEVA

-607 QLRELDTIKENRFQ
+607 QLRDLETLKENRFQ
-621 YAMQQFLRA
+621 YAMQQFLRK
-630 FYGSHPYNHLSIG
+630 FYGSHPYNHLSVG

-656 AAFHQSLLR
+656 VAFHQGQLQ

-677 TADAVLSR
+677 SADAALSR
-685 WHQLAPASLSEA
+685 WQQLAPASLSEPPE
-697 STLRQ
+697 
-702 AQDSARAA
+702 DG
-710 VAPTVPEVP
+710 APVVPVVP
-719 AWNEAATE
+719 TWTEAATD

-748 DPNRYTLHVLDTIL
+748 NPDRYTLHVLDTIL

-806 EGEALNEF
+806 EGEALSEF
-814 ERVVQEIQSDGVTE
+814 ERVVQEIQRDGVTE
-828 EELDRA
+828 EELERA
-834 KTYIAGAL
+834 RTYIAGAL

-851 RTSIFGLGMLHQGQW
+851 RTGIFGLGMLHQGQW

-877 QVTLADIQAAARTYL
+877 KVSLADIQDAAQTYL

-897 LCTILRAQK
+897 LRTILRAQR

>member
-68 HMLFKGTERFPNGE
+68 HMLFKGTDRFPNGE

-119 VLSDAVLHS
+119 VLSDAILHS

-183 PIQRDDMLRVFNT
+183 PIGRDDMLRVFNT

-219 VEDRFGAVPAAALPA
+219 VEDRFGTVPAAPLPA

-308 YSYTP
+308 FSYTP

-376 QLGSHML
+376 QLGSNML

-406 QQAATAFLDPQ
+406 QQAATTFLDPQ

-424 MPSDAELPSKETMLD
+424 MPSDAKLPTQETMLD
-439 WTRQEP
+439 WTRQDD
-445 APPSTFDMRSGD
+445 AP
-457 AQEAPATARGLDAGR
+457 QAPAVPRSPALDAGR
-472 GTEPVLSSSKD
+472 GTD

-570 GRFLRDTFAAT
+570 GRFLRDTFADG
-581 PALELYFEL
+581 LEVYLEL

-607 QLRELDTIKENRFQ
+607 QLRDLDTLKENRFQ

-656 AAFHQSLLR
+656 AAFHHSLLR

-685 WHQLAPASLSEA
+685 WHQLAPASLSEP
-697 STLRQ
+697 
-702 AQDSARAA
+702 DEA
-710 VAPTVPEVP
+710 VTPAVPQVPT
-719 AWNEAATE
+719 WSEAATD

-748 DPNRYTLHVLDTIL
+748 DPDRYTLHVLDTIL

-806 EGEALNEF
+806 EGEALSEF
-814 ERVVQEIQSDGVTE
+814 ERVVQEIHRDGVTS
-828 EELDRA
+828 EELERA

-851 RTSIFGLGMLHQGQW
+851 RTSIFGIGMLHQGQW

-877 QVTLADIQAAARTYL
+877 QVTLGDIQEATRTYL

-897 LCTILRAQK
+897 LRTILRAQK